1 MPHIMIIMFP
11 EPVKNGGF
19 GAKARKQ
26 VPLPPACS
34 TYQNTMGP
42 KPFWFRISIV
52 IGILEVK

>member
-26 VPLPPACS
+26 VPLPPASS
-34 TYQNTMGP
+34 TYKTTMGP
-42 KPFWFRISIV
+42 KPC
-52 IGILEVK
+52 